1 MPVRIRSFAKVNIG
15 LRIGP
20 PEFRSDGFHELRT
33 VYQTLGLYD
42 VLTLSYS
49 RAKSGIAIESD
60 DERVPRDATNT
71 CYKAAE
77 LAMQSLGI
85 RGGLS
90 VHIEKRL
97 PVKGGLG
104 AASANAASTLIG
116 IESLLRKRLK
126 PADRLGIAQQVG
138 SDVPLFLIG
147 GTVLGMGRGEQVY
160 PLPDLPQWPVV
171 VAMPEIGIST
181 PQAFRDWD
189 GLFAPKTAAPEA
201 GKPASRSAAKLT
213 VAGQSDR
220 LNTFSSELSSWLNGV
235 SSTVS
240 GVPARGGN
248 RAEALLLD
256 LVRTGIE
263 NDFEQVVFPAYPALR
278 KVKQQLQAQGA
289 RYVSL
294 SGSGSAVYGIF
305 GSRPQADKA
314 ARWLQA
320 HGVSAKATA
329 FLDRS
334 HYWRALR

>member
-1 MPVRIRSFAKVNIG
+1 MK
-15 LRIGP
+15 
-20 PEFRSDGFHELRT
+20 
-33 VYQTLGLYD
+33 
-42 VLTLSYS
+42 
-49 RAKSGIAIESD
+49 
-60 DERVPRDATNT
+60 
-71 CYKAAE
+71 
-77 LAMQSLGI
+77 SLGI

-90 VHIEKRL
+90 IHIEKRL

-116 IESLLRKRLK
+116 IERLLRKRLR
-126 PADRLGIAQQVG
+126 PTDRLQIAQQVG

-147 GTVLGMGRGEQVY
+147 GTVLGIGRGEQVY

-171 VAMPEIGIST
+171 VATPEIGIST

-189 GLFAPKTAAPEA
+189 GLFTPETELSQS
-201 GKPASRSAAKLT
+201 ASGARSAAKLT

-278 KVKQQLQAQGA
+278 KVKQQLKAQGA

-320 HGVSAKATA
+320 HGVSAQATA